1 MRKIIYFI
9 LLFIFLILL
18 NNCSGYKPI
27 FAAGNIEF
35 NINKHTIKD
44 NKILGNKFYS
54 KLYNLS
60 KSNKN
65 KKNSKSLNI
74 LISAKKEKSTTSKNS
89 AGKTLEYRIV
99 LTVKTIIT
107 DAKNDEK
114 IMDEIFTSSINYNV
128 QDQYSD
134 TLKLENKST
143 DELLDA
149 TYRKFLIKF
158 SEKIISR

>member
-9 LLFIFLILL
+9 LPFIILILL